1 MTCGAIVTGR
11 VRRNGRQTGRRH
23 VHDAVEDPQRIDCVN
38 LAVANSS
45 CQDVRDPCRT
55 TILLR
60 DGRPRLLWS
69 SSYSSRT

>member
-55 TILLR
+55 TIAQR
-60 DGRPRLLWS
+60 D
-69 SSYSSRT
+69 TI